1 MPQNVEINWDS
12 STTIESAHY
21 PKDTLDRAK
30 YAQYLT
36 NFLASKG
43 YDESAENDD
52 KKRNYVLNLNSEW
65 GSGKTYFLRRW
76 AEDLKTHH
84 PVVYVD
90 AWQQDYSDDP
100 LMTVISSM
108 TKQLREQAG
117 KTEDKTMFSV
127 VGKAGGLFKAL
138 APAIV
143 GGVTKKF
150 TGIDFAAVMNDAEE
164 ANAESELK
172 DEDDKPL
179 DMSAAASK
187 AVQYMLDEHDGKAK
201 AISALKES
209 VCQWLEAVIGLTD
222 KNYPAFVLIDELDR
236 CRPSYAVEM
245 LETIKHIFNIKGVVF
260 VVATDTEQLQHAVK
274 AVYGEG
280 FDAGIYLG
288 RFFDARYTLRE
299 TDYEQLLEV
308 HCDLHKISMSGLS
321 DSGLTVWPRCADK
334 AEKGNDDTETK
345 IDIEKRNLSAILR
358 AFGLS
363 AREAIQVME
372 RLAST
377 ITNMRPGSAMNL
389 YYLVILMCMKEKYP
403 EFFTKLKNKTIFSGN
418 SQSAWNT
425 FAHNLFLGETV
436 LEIHID
442 TNSFFTEFLENN
454 GGMKIRRQSQYLPT
468 DTTVTLSNYFYN
480 IHGSMQSGFSRD
492 NSFSGLMS
500 ANRGSSSRG
509 EVLTINNIDNWL
521 QYGCHWV
528 EEDCVVKDEGSVSNS
543 PIERVSF
550 YDRYKDLV
558 ELSTALD
565 V

>member
-1 MPQNVEINWDS
+1 MPQNVEINWNS
-12 STTIESAHY
+12 STTIESVYY
-21 PKDTLDRAK
+21 PQDTLDRAK

-43 YDESAENDD
+43 YDESAENYD
-52 KKRNYVLNLNSEW
+52 KKQNYVLNLNSEW

-76 AEDLKTHH
+76 AEDLKAHH

-100 LMTVISSM
+100 LMTVISSI

-117 KTEDKTMFSV
+117 KTEDKTMFNV

-150 TGIDFAAVMNDAEE
+150 TGIDFTAVMNDSEG
-164 ANAESELK
+164 ANADSELT
-172 DEDDKPL
+172 DVDDKPL

-209 VCQWLEAVIGLTD
+209 ISQWLEAVKGLTD

-236 CRPSYAVEM
+236 CRPSYAIEM
-245 LETIKHIFNIKGVVF
+245 LETIKHIFNIKGIVF

-299 TDYEQLLEV
+299 ANYERLLEA
-308 HCDLHKISMSGLS
+308 HCDLHKISMSGMS
-321 DSGLTVWPRCADK
+321 DGGLTVWPRCADK
-334 AEKGNDDTETK
+334 SEKGNDDTGAK
-345 IDIEKRNLSAILR
+345 VDIEKRNLSAILR

-372 RLAST
+372 RLIST

-389 YYLVILMCMKEKYP
+389 YYLVILMCMKEKHP
-403 EFFTKLKNKTIFSGN
+403 EFFSKLKNKSIFSGN

-425 FAHNLFLGETV
+425 FAHDLLLGEAE
-436 LEIHID
+436 LEIHVD
-442 TNSFFTEFLENN
+442 TNSFVTEFVENN
-454 GGMKIRRQSQYLPT
+454 GSSRIRRASQYLPA
-468 DTTVTLSNYFYN
+468 DTTITLSHYFSST
-480 IHGSMQSGFSRD
+480 HSAMQMGFIRESTYSELER
-492 NSFSGLMS
+492 
-500 ANRGSSSRG
+500 ANRNTNGRG
-509 EVLTINNIDNWL
+509 KTLTTTNISNWIK
-521 QYGCHWV
+521 YGCHYV
-528 EEDCVVKDEGSVSNS
+528 EEDCVVKGDGNYRNS
-543 PIERVSF
+543 PIEQLSF

>member
-1 MPQNVEINWDS
+1 MSQSVEINWTS
-12 STTIESAHY
+12 STTIEGTHY

-43 YDESAENDD
+43 YEESAEDDD
-52 KKRNYVLNLNSEW
+52 KKRSYVLNLNSEW

-76 AEDLKTHH
+76 AEDLKANH

-117 KTEDKTMFSV
+117 KNEDKMMFSV

-138 APAIV
+138 APAVV

-150 TGIDFAAVMNDAEE
+150 TGIDFAAVMNDAEG
-164 ANAESELK
+164 ANADSQLT
-172 DEDDKPL
+172 DEDGKPL

-187 AVQYMLDEHDGKAK
+187 AVQYMLDEHEGKAK

-209 VCQWLEAVIGLTD
+209 VSQWLEAVTSLTE
-222 KNYPAFVLIDELDR
+222 KNFPAFVLVDELDR
-236 CRPSYAVEM
+236 CRPNYAVEM
-245 LETIKHIFNIKGVVF
+245 LEAIKHIFNIKGVVF

-274 AVYGEG
+274 ALYGEG

-299 TDYEQLLEV
+299 NNYEQLLQV
-308 HCDLHKISMSGLS
+308 HCDLNKVSMSELS
-321 DSGLTVWPRCADK
+321 ESGLTVWPRCADK
-334 AEKGNDDTETK
+334 GSNNAGTK

-372 RLAST
+372 RLVST
-377 ITNMRPGSAMNL
+377 ITNIRSGSAVNL
-389 YYLVILMCMKEKYP
+389 YYLVILMCIKEKYP
-403 EFFTKLKNKTIFSGN
+403 EFFTKLRNKTVFSGS
-418 SQSAWNT
+418 SQSSWNT
-425 FAHNLFLGETV
+425 FAHTLHLGDIE

-442 TNSFFTEFLENN
+442 TNSIITEFIESN

-468 DTTVTLSNYFYN
+468 DTTVTISNFFYY
-480 IHGSMQSGFSRD
+480 IHNSMQNGFNRENTHSQ
-492 NSFSGLMS
+492 LMN
-500 ANRGSSSRG
+500 ANRGSSERN
-509 EVLTINNIDNWL
+509 LTISNIGNWL

-528 EEDCVVKDEGSVSNS
+528 EEDCSVKDKGNGRSTPMEQ
-543 PIERVSF
+543 VSF
-550 YDRYKDLV
+550 YNRYKDLV

>member
-1 MPQNVEINWDS
+1 MPRNVEINWNS
-12 STTIESAHY
+12 STTIESSFY

-36 NFLASKG
+36 NFLSSKG
-43 YDESAENDD
+43 YDERAEDDD

-76 AEDLKTHH
+76 TEDLKAHH
-84 PVVYVD
+84 SVVYVD

-100 LMTVISSM
+100 LMTVISSI
-108 TKQLREQAG
+108 TKQLREQTG
-117 KTEDKTMFSV
+117 KTEDKKMFSV

-138 APAIV
+138 APAIA
-143 GGVTKKF
+143 GGITKKF
-150 TGIDFAAVMNDAEE
+150 TGIDFAAVMNDTEV
-164 ANAESELK
+164 ANTESELK
-172 DEDDKPL
+172 DEDNNPL

-209 VCQWLEAVIGLTD
+209 VSQWLEAVISLTD
-222 KNYPAFVLIDELDR
+222 RNYPAFVLIDELDR

-245 LETIKHIFNIKGVVF
+245 LEIIKHIFNIKGVVF

-274 AVYGEG
+274 SVYGEG

-299 TDYEQLLEV
+299 TNYEQLLEV

-321 DSGLTVWPRCADK
+321 DSELIVWPRCADK
-334 AEKGNDDTETK
+334 PEKGNHNTDANIEV
-345 IDIEKRNLSAILR
+345 EKRNLSAILR

-372 RLAST
+372 RLVST
-377 ITNMRPGSAMNL
+377 ITNMRSGSAINL
-389 YYLVILMCMKEKYP
+389 YYLVILMCMKEKHP

-425 FAHNLFLGETV
+425 FAHNLLLGETA

-442 TNSFFTEFLENN
+442 TNSFFTEFVIDN
-454 GGMKIRRQSQYLPT
+454 GGFSICRPSQYQPT
-468 DTTVTLSNYFYN
+468 NTKVALNYYFSYVHN
-480 IHGSMQSGFSRD
+480 SMLSGFSLD
-492 NSFSGLMS
+492 NIHSQLLS
-500 ANRGSSSRG
+500 ANKGSSG
-509 EVLTINNIDNWL
+509 IEGALTISNIGNWL
-521 QYGCHWV
+521 QYGCRYV
-528 EEDCVVKDEGSVSNS
+528 EESCAAKYEGNGRNS
-543 PIERVSF
+543 TIEQVSF
-550 YDRYKDLV
+550 YERYKDLV

>member
-1 MPQNVEINWDS
+1 MPQNVEINWTS
-12 STTIESAHY
+12 STTIEGTHY

-43 YDESAENDD
+43 YEESAEYDD

-76 AEDLKTHH
+76 AENLKANH

-90 AWQQDYSDDP
+90 AWHQDYSDDP

-117 KTEDKTMFSV
+117 KKEDKAMFSV

-143 GGVTKKF
+143 GGITKKF
-150 TGIDFAAVMNDAEE
+150 TGIDFAAVMNGAEG
-164 ANAESELK
+164 ANAESELT

-187 AVQYMLDEHDGKAK
+187 AVQYMLDEHEGKAK

-209 VCQWLEAVIGLTD
+209 VSQWLEAVTSLTE
-222 KNYPAFVLIDELDR
+222 KNFPAFVLIDELDR

-274 AVYGEG
+274 VVYGEG
-280 FDAGIYLG
+280 FDAAIYLG

-299 TDYEQLLEV
+299 NNYEQLLEV
-308 HCDLHKISMSGLS
+308 HCDLYKVSMSGLS

-334 AEKGNDDTETK
+334 GNNDTGTK

-372 RLAST
+372 RLVST
-377 ITNMRPGSAMNL
+377 ITNMRSGSAMNL
-389 YYLVILMCMKEKYP
+389 YYLVILMCMKEKHP
-403 EFFTKLKNKTIFSGN
+403 EFFTKLKNKIIFSGN
-418 SQSAWNT
+418 SQSSWNT
-425 FAHNLFLGETV
+425 FAHNLHLEETL

-442 TNSFFTEFLENN
+442 TNSFLTEFIESN
-454 GGMKIRRQSQYLPT
+454 GSIKIRRQSQYLPT
-468 DTTVTLSNYFYN
+468 DTTVTISNFFFY
-480 IHGSMQSGFSRD
+480 IHSSMQNGFNRD
-492 NSFSGLMS
+492 NTYSQLMS
-500 ANRGSSSRG
+500 ANRGG
-509 EVLTINNIDNWL
+509 ERRSFDDK
-521 QYGCHWV
+521 QYWQLAPVRMQLG
-528 EEDCVVKDEGSVSNS
+528 
-543 PIERVSF
+543 
-550 YDRYKDLV
+550 
-558 ELSTALD
+558 
-565 V
+565 

>member
-1 MPQNVEINWDS
+1 MSQNIEINWTS
-12 STTIESAHY
+12 SATIEGSHY

-43 YDESAENDD
+43 YEESAEDDD

-76 AEDLKTHH
+76 AEALKANH

-108 TKQLREQAG
+108 TKQLREQVG
-117 KTEDKTMFSV
+117 KKEDKTMFSV

-150 TGIDFAAVMNDAEE
+150 TGIDFAAVMNDAEG
-164 ANAESELK
+164 ANAESELT

-187 AVQYMLDEHDGKAK
+187 AVQYMLDEHEGKAK

-209 VCQWLEAVIGLTD
+209 VSKWLEAVTNLTG

-245 LETIKHIFNIKGVVF
+245 LEAIKHIFNIKGVVF

-274 AVYGEG
+274 VVYGSG
-280 FDAGIYLG
+280 FNAGLYLG

-299 TDYEQLLEV
+299 NNYEQLLEV
-308 HCDLHKISMSGLS
+308 HCDLYKISMSGLS
-321 DSGLTVWPRCADK
+321 DSGLTVWPRCADQ
-334 AEKGNDDTETK
+334 GNNDTRTK

-372 RLAST
+372 RLVST
-377 ITNMRPGSAMNL
+377 ITNMRSGSAMNL

-403 EFFTKLKNKTIFSGN
+403 EFFTKLKDKIIFSN
-418 SQSAWNT
+418 DSQSAWNT
-425 FAHNLFLGETV
+425 FTNNLHLDETL

-442 TNSFFTEFLENN
+442 TDSFLTEFIESD
-454 GGMKIRRQSQYLPT
+454 GRTKIQKQSRYLPV
-468 DTTVTLSNYFYN
+468 DTTVTISKFFFY
-480 IHGSMQSGFSRD
+480 IHRSMLNGFNRD
-492 NSFSGLMS
+492 NTYSQLARANSGVS
-500 ANRGSSSRG
+500 ERA
-509 EVLTINNIDNWL
+509 LTIANIGNWL
-521 QYGCHWV
+521 QYGCNWV
-528 EEDCVVKDEGSVSNS
+528 EEDCLVKDEGDGRKI
-543 PIERVSF
+543 PIEQVSF
-550 YDRYKDLV
+550 YNRYKDLV

-565 V
+565 I

>member
-1 MPQNVEINWDS
+1 MPQNIEINWNS
-12 STTIESAHY
+12 SITIESVHY
-21 PKDTLDRAK
+21 PKDTLDRSK

-43 YDESAENDD
+43 YDVSAKNDD

-76 AEDLKTHH
+76 TEDLKARH

-90 AWQQDYSDDP
+90 AWLQDYSDDP

-117 KTEDKTMFSV
+117 KAEDKTIFSV
-127 VGKAGGLFKAL
+127 AGKAGGLFKAL
-138 APAIV
+138 APAII

-164 ANAESELK
+164 ANKASEVK

-209 VCQWLEAVIGLTD
+209 VSQWLEAVISLTD

-274 AVYGEG
+274 AVYGLD
-280 FDAGIYLG
+280 FDAGTYLG
-288 RFFDARYTLRE
+288 RFFDARYTLRQ
-299 TDYEQLLEV
+299 TNYEQLLEV
-308 HCDLHKISMSGLS
+308 HCDLNKISMSGLR
-321 DSGLTVWPRCADK
+321 DSGLKVWPKCA
-334 AEKGNDDTETK
+334 GNDKTDTN
-345 IDIEKRNLSAILR
+345 IDIEKRNLSTILR

-372 RLAST
+372 RLASA
-377 ITNMRPGSAMNL
+377 ITNMRQGSAINL
-389 YYLVILMCMKEKYP
+389 YYLVILMCIKEKYP
-403 EFFTKLKNKTIFSGN
+403 EFFIKLHKKTIFSGN
-418 SQSAWNT
+418 AQSEWNL
-425 FAHNLFLGETV
+425 FAHNLFLGESF

-442 TNSFFTEFLENN
+442 TNSFITEFVERNH
-454 GGMKIRRQSQYLPT
+454 GTTVVRKSVYLPA
-468 DTTVTLSNYFYN
+468 DTTVTLSQYFFFTHSSMLTGFIREN
-480 IHGSMQSGFSRD
+480 IYSELER
-492 NSFSGLMS
+492 
-500 ANRGSSSRG
+500 ANRNANSIG
-509 EVLTINNIDNWL
+509 ESLTKGNLGNWL
-521 QYGCHWV
+521 QYGSYLV
-528 EEDCVVKDEGSVSNS
+528 EEYCVLKDEGNGKNS
-543 PIERVSF
+543 PIEQVSF
-550 YDRYKDLV
+550 YERYKDIV